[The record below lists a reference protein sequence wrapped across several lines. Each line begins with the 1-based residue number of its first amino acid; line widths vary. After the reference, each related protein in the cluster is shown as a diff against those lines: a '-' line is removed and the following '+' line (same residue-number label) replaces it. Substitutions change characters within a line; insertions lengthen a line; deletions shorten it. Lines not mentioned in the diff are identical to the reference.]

1 MYKHLIFDLDGTIV
15 DTLPSIIKSIN
26 ATLKH
31 FKMPYRYTCKDGPL
45 LVGYGTPYLI
55 RTAFKDENCDVK
67 KIMSYYVPTQ
77 AKIHEKEAVLFPHIL
92 ETLKTL
98 KKRGY
103 KLYIATNK
111 PIEVGVVTIN
121 KLYGKNFFVDAV
133 YQKNDTPKKP
143 DPYVVNEIIKHNH
156 LKRKECIYIGDSE
169 VDILTAKNAK
179 IDCILV
185 TYGYGRYKDFDHKK
199 AKFCINKPQELLNYL
214 K

>member
-26 ATLKH
+26 ASLKH
-31 FKMPYRYTCKDGPL
+31 FKSPYRYENKDGPL
-45 LVGYGTPYLI
+45 LIGYGTPYLI
-55 RTAFKDENCDVK
+55 RTAFKDENIDVK
-67 KIMSYYVPTQ
+67 KIMKHYIPTQ
-77 AKIHEKEAVLFPHIL
+77 ANIHKKEAILFKDIK
-92 ETLKTL
+92 ETLTKL

-103 KLYIATNK
+103 VLYVATNK

-121 KLYGKNFFVDAV
+121 KLYGKNFFKDAE
-133 YQKNDTPKKP
+133 YQKGDTPKKP
-143 DPYVVNEIIKHNH
+143 DPYVVNEIIKRNH

-169 VDILTAKNAK
+169 VDIITAKRAK

-199 AKFCINKPQELLNYL
+199 AKICINKPKELLNYL